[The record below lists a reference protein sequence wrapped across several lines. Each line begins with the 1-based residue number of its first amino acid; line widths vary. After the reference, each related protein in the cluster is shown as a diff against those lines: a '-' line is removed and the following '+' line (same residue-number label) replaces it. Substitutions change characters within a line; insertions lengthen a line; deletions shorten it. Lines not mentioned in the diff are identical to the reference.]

1 MKKILLVTTL
11 VTVLTTATLA
21 FAHEGEEPSGTAPA
35 IGVAQS
41 PLPPGDVMTQLD
53 AGDKALQA
61 AVAAKAFDK
70 VHETIE
76 SLEPVLKGLK
86 EAHKDDA
93 AIAGTV
99 TQVEKVLGAL
109 HEAGDVKDAATA
121 SLELKKFESG
131 LALLKARLPAAG
143 TTK

>member
-11 VTVLTTATLA
+11 VTVLSTATLA
-21 FAHEGEEPSGTAPA
+21 LAHEGEESSGAAATSIPA
-35 IGVAQS
+35 
-41 PLPPGDVMTQLD
+41 LPAGDVMAQLD
-53 AGDKALQA
+53 EGDKALQA
-61 AVAAKAFDK
+61 AVSAKAFDK

-76 SLEPVLKGLK
+76 TLEPILKGLK
-86 EAHKDDA
+86 AAHKDDA
-93 AIAGTV
+93 AISGTV

-109 HEAGDVKDAATA
+109 HEAGDVKDSATA

-131 LALLKARLPAAG
+131 LTLLKARLPAAD